1 MNQPLDALTLLR
13 LLQLVDTSFPTGAY
27 SFSNGLEGV
36 AAFGLL
42 ASEAKV
48 RELIDAQIDA
58 GIAGIELP
66 ALFEAHRAA
75 DADKLAHL
83 RELDELLSALKPIPA
98 FRAASVK
105 VGRRFLESALPL
117 VASEATTG
125 YHAMV
130 QNGEANGHQ
139 AIAVAV
145 IFQSAGIDVQTTALA
160 FASSFLRGQI
170 AAAVRLG
177 LIGQTAAQRLGAR
190 LHQSLVTAVDNAKDL
205 PIDEWGAYQPML
217 DLAGLRQPSLTGR
230 LFAS

>member
-42 ASEAKV
+42 ASEAEV
-48 RELIDAQIDA
+48 RELIDTQIDA
-58 GIAGIELP
+58 GLAGIELP

-75 DADKLAHL
+75 DAGKLAHL

-105 VGRRFLESALPL
+105 VGRRFLESGLPL
-117 VASEATTG
+117 VASEVVAS

-130 QNGEANGHQ
+130 QNGEANGHY
-139 AIAVAV
+139 AIAIAV
-145 IFQSAGIDVQTTALA
+145 IFQSSGIDAQTTALA
-160 FASSFLRGQI
+160 FASSFLQGQI

-177 LIGQTAAQRLGAR
+177 LIGQSAAQRLAAR
-190 LHQSLVTAVDNAKDL
+190 LHPSLVRAVDNAKDL